1 MSSVALPGRSSPQD
15 RGAPGGGGR
24 GDGQGDGQK
33 ADDAS
38 DGESSDDG
46 ELDIIVYVK
55 KPNEQVPLKV
65 ATCIDHSV
73 AIFKGLVKKVAA
85 VPRSQQVLDFNG
97 TTLEDTRSLRAYG
110 ITDGA
115 RVLLKFSGLA
125 SAMPMFPSVL
135 R

>member
-85 VPRSQQVLDFNG
+85 SHTAVAQERQLPRSLQSMARALARLPG
-97 TTLEDTRSLRAYG
+97 YRRSLQ
-110 ITDGA
+110 
-115 RVLLKFSGLA
+115 LK
-125 SAMPMFPSVL
+125 L
-135 R
+135 RG